1 MPRLKLYYG
10 IKVLALCVLSYLC
23 LQILAGNTLVGVNIS
38 HSHSDN
44 FKVYWT
50 TANDPGWTESKSASV
65 YVNNRKQHHIL
76 RLPVGLYD
84 IKQLR
89 IDPGERKG
97 VRAKI
102 SEINLYNSAVGK
114 VSLGEQGGFKKFEV
128 RQHVT
133 DLKRGSKLS
142 FVSDGNNPGFIVD
155 FSTTMLPPS
164 PLLMVVQAGL
174 LALIMLSLCSRFG
187 WLTKKLRWVPA
198 GLLLVGCSIVVMSMI
213 SRQNSHPDEYV
224 HLAAASYY
232 STNFIA
238 PRVCSKESLH
248 TYSAYGVSRLNNREI
263 AYYAGGRYLQLVD
276 FIPAA
281 DYLKLRFFNI
291 VMFFVLALLAFS
303 HVRARYLF
311 LPLLLTPQAWYLF
324 SYYNS
329 DALSLFAVSLAAYLV
344 FVPQS
349 ILRRL
354 LRGERPPGYVLWVAG
369 LALIVA
375 MQFWLKLNYVF
386 YPILLGM
393 LGASWWLLNRRIP
406 DMTFTRPLW
415 VALALGSALF
425 LSWEVSRHAI
435 NDFVLSEQVLDCRE
449 QMADFQYKPSTPL
462 DQTHY
467 NFRLRDKGLSLYH
480 IVLER
485 NWAERIFYTGLGA
498 YGYTEYL
505 NQTVHYK
512 LVSVFVLLLLAYV
525 VIAVALRGGTTGRL
539 SVLSTLAALFGITA
553 AAAYINWTGDY
564 QPQGRYLM
572 GYLPIFGTLIALYW
586 RNLSVFWLSVLT
598 MVPFVLGL
606 YSFYAI
612 ALVEI
617 PK

>member
-1 MPRLKLYYG
+1 MPRLKIYYG
-10 IKVLALCVLSYLC
+10 LKVLALFALSYLC
-23 LQILAGNTLVGVNIS
+23 LQLLANNTLVGINIS
-38 HSHSDN
+38 HSHSDD

-50 TANDPGWTESKSASV
+50 TANDASWTESKSASV
-65 YVNNRKQHHIL
+65 YVNSRKQHHIL
-76 RLPVGLYD
+76 RLPVGLSD
-84 IKQLR
+84 IQTLR
-89 IDPGERKG
+89 IDPGEKKG
-97 VRAKI
+97 VKTEI
-102 SEINLYNSAVGK
+102 SEISLYNLSAGK
-114 VSLGEQGGFKKFEV
+114 VSFNKQGGFKKFEA
-128 RQHVT
+128 RQHIS
-133 DLKRGSKLS
+133 DLKRGSTLS
-142 FVSDGNNPGFIVD
+142 FVADGNDPGFIVD
-155 FSTTMLPPS
+155 FSATISPPS
-164 PLLMVVQAGL
+164 PLLMLVQAGL
-174 LALIMLSLCSRFG
+174 LALVLLSLFSCFG
-187 WLTKKLRWVPA
+187 WLVKDLRWVPA
-198 GLLLVGCSIVVMSMI
+198 GLLLVGCSIIVMSMI
-213 SRQNSHPDEYV
+213 SRQNSHPDEHV

-232 STNFIA
+232 STNLIA

-276 FIPAA
+276 FMPAA

-291 VMFFVLALLAFS
+291 AMFFVLVLLAFC

-329 DALSLFAVSLAAYLV
+329 DALSLFTVCFTAYLI

-349 ILRRL
+349 VLRRL
-354 LRGERPPGYVLWVAG
+354 LRGERPPGFVLWVAG

-415 VALALGSALF
+415 LALALGSALF

-435 NDFVLSEQVLDCRE
+435 NDFAMGEQILDCRE

-480 IVLER
+480 ILLER

-505 NQTVHYK
+505 NQTVHYE
-512 LVSVFVLLLLAYV
+512 LASAFILLLLAYV
-525 VIAVALRGGTTGRL
+525 VVAVALRGGAIGRL
-539 SVLSTLAALFGITA
+539 SVLSMLAALFGITA
-553 AAAYINWTGDY
+553 AAAYFNWTGDY

-572 GYLPIFGTLIALYW
+572 VYLPILGTLIALYW
-586 RNLSVFWLSVLT
+586 RNLSVFWLSILS
-598 MVPFVLGL
+598 MMPFVLGL

-612 ALVEI
+612 ALLEI